1 MKILVIGDSCTD
13 VFVYGRCNRLC
24 PEGPIPVFEPSKTIT
39 NDGMAG
45 NVVNNLRKLGVE
57 KIELI
62 TNYEQITKTRYV
74 EEKSNQMLLRIDS
87 NDKVANTF
95 DIKRVD
101 FDSYDAVIVADYDK
115 GYLTYKDIGKIGEKS
130 KLSFIDTKKTIGSG
144 DYFKDYTFV
153 KMNEVE
159 WERCVEHG
167 AEYDE
172 WKDNLIVTLGDK
184 GCTYNKKRYS
194 VDNTV
199 EVRDLSGAGDT
210 WMASFVYKFIQS
222 KDVGESINYANSNAT
237 IVVQKKGVT
246 TV

>member
-57 KIELI
+57 KVELI

-95 DIKRVD
+95 DIKQVD

-115 GYLTYKDIGKIGEKS
+115 VNGVNLT
-130 KLSFIDTKKTIGSG
+130 LSSTT
-144 DYFKDYTFV
+144 
-153 KMNEVE
+153 EE
-159 WERCVEHG
+159 LL
-167 AEYDE
+167 
-172 WKDNLIVTLGDK
+172 LIAV
-184 GCTYNKKRYS
+184 
-194 VDNTV
+194 
-199 EVRDLSGAGDT
+199 
-210 WMASFVYKFIQS
+210 
-222 KDVGESINYANSNAT
+222 
-237 IVVQKKGVT
+237 
-246 TV
+246 